1 MFDSG
6 AANEGLGRS
15 EQAFEEQAT
24 GNSPDGLGAYV
35 RPEAGDNFSPQQPF
49 QQQFQQQPVMQMPSP
64 QYYPQQMAGELAFLE
79 PEDTSDGAAMRSGG
93 FTLLFVAVS
102 TGIGYAWKGG
112 FGAISG
118 LLLSAGAANGYR
130 AQKWFGSEDP
140 SEKHEALVS
149 SVFAAGEILGGL
161 FVGYQAI
168 QQSQKRRD

>member
-1 MFDSG
+1 M
-6 AANEGLGRS
+6 
-15 EQAFEEQAT
+15 Q
-24 GNSPDGLGAYV
+24 
-35 RPEAGDNFSPQQPF
+35 PQFYP
-49 QQQFQQQPVMQMPSP
+49 QQQP
-64 QYYPQQMAGELAFLE
+64 YYPQQPMAGEIEFLE

-140 SEKHEALVS
+140 SEKHESLVS
-149 SVFAAGEILGGL
+149 SVFAAGEIFGGL
-161 FVGYQAI
+161 FVGYQAMK
-168 QQSQKRRD
+168 QSEKRRD